1 MSDEDQIL
9 NKWLSGEISD
19 KEISADIDQET
30 LAKYQQILGEVD
42 RWTPD
47 NTPLAFDRESFT
59 AKRSAKVIAL
69 NTSQWLSIA
78 ASIVL
83 ISFLSFWWL
92 NNQSKSEYVA
102 DAGETLK
109 IDLPDGSS
117 YVTLSS
123 GASVKWNDDEWETG
137 NRSLSLDGKA
147 FFDVS
152 PGAFLVKTS
161 TGSVDVLGTTF
172 EVFSFE
178 KSLEII
184 CFTGKVRGTA
194 TDLKTQI
201 ISAGEAA
208 LFHDGNWEEKQSIA
222 ANEPAWLTGKFDFS
236 NAPLSQ
242 VIKSLEDQYEIV
254 IEDKVIDTTQRFT
267 GSIPTDNLNAAL
279 KLVFDPFGITYL
291 LKDKKL
297 TLSK

>member
-1 MSDEDQIL
+1 MSDYDEIL

-19 KEISADIDQET
+19 EEVAAEIDQET
-30 LAKYQQILGEVD
+30 LAKYRQILGEVD

-47 NTPLAFDRESFT
+47 NEPLAFERELYT
-59 AKRSAKVIAL
+59 AKKSAKVIAL

-78 ASIVL
+78 ASVILV
-83 ISFLSFWWL
+83 SFLSFWWL
-92 NNQSKSEYVA
+92 TNQTTTEYSA

-109 IDLPDGSS
+109 VDLPDGSS
-117 YVTLSS
+117 FVTLSS
-123 GASVKWNDDEWETG
+123 GASLKWDKADWEAG

-152 PGAFLVKTS
+152 PGAFVVKTNS
-161 TGSVDVLGTTF
+161 GSVDVLGTTF

-184 CFTGKVRGTA
+184 CFTGKVRGTS

-201 ISAGEAA
+201 ISAGEAS
-208 LFHDGNWEEKQSIA
+208 LFHDGVWEDKIRINQ
-222 ANEPAWLTGKFDFS
+222 NEPAWLAGKIVFD

-242 VIKSLEDQYEIV
+242 VIESLEDQYEIKV
-254 IEDKVIDTTQRFT
+254 DDKAIDTTQRFT
-267 GSIPTDNLNAAL
+267 GSIPTDNLDAAL
-279 KLVFDPFGITYL
+279 KLVFNPFGITYL